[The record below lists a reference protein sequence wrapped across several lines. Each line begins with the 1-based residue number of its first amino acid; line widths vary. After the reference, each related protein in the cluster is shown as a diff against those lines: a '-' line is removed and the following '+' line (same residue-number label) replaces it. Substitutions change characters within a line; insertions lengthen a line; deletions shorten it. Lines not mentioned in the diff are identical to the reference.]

1 MHNSLRI
8 EKYLLYACLFMID
21 DFNDKY
27 EQIPVR
33 SSTLEE
39 AADTFSEADL
49 AFRLGSPFGNG
60 ARFSTQTARGKDKG
74 FNDIVIKSKGFGVE
88 VKFLKRYKSNKGK
101 TSSNK
106 ISWKQIREDFDW
118 LQGKIQENK
127 KGNFAF
133 VIGWFNSTDRFS
145 QQIQLG
151 KGKGTLQEIS
161 KEKEPYFPF
170 LKYDTKSRSTLSV
183 AYDYGRAF
191 EPLNLP
197 VKTTGGDEITCIFV
211 GAPEDKFHFAIYY

>member
-1 MHNSLRI
+1 MHNSLSI

-27 EQIPVR
+27 KQITVR
-33 SSTLEE
+33 TPTLEDV
-39 AADTFSEADL
+39 ADTFSEADL
-49 AFRLGSPFGNG
+49 VFRLGAPFGNG
-60 ARFSTQTARGKDKG
+60 ARFSTQTARGKNKG
-74 FNDIVIKSKGFGVE
+74 FNDIVIKSKEFGVE

-106 ISWKQIREDFDW
+106 ITWKQIREDFDW
-118 LQGKIQENK
+118 LQGKIQDRC

-151 KGKGTLQEIS
+151 GGKGALQEIS
-161 KEKEPYFPF
+161 REKEYYFPF
-170 LKYDTKSRSTLSV
+170 LNYDVLSRSTLSV
-183 AYDYGRAF
+183 TYDYGKAF
-191 EPLNLP
+191 ETLDLP
-197 VKTTGGDEITCIFV
+197 IATTNGIAINCMFIGQ
-211 GAPEDKFHFAIYY
+211 PEDKFHFAIYY

>member
-1 MHNSLRI
+1 MHNSLSI

-27 EQIPVR
+27 KQIPMR
-33 SSTLEE
+33 SPILEDV
-39 AADTFSEADL
+39 ADSFSEADL
-49 AFRLGSPFGNG
+49 VFRLGSPFGNG

-106 ISWKQIREDFDW
+106 ISWKQIKEDFDW
-118 LQGKIQENK
+118 LQEKIQKNN

-151 KGKGTLQEIS
+151 ERKGVLQEIS

-170 LKYDTKSRSTLSV
+170 LKFDTKSRSTLSV
-183 AYDYGRAF
+183 EYDYAQAF
-191 EPLNLP
+191 EPLKLSI
-197 VKTTGGDEITCIFV
+197 KTTGRDEITCIFV
-211 GAPEDKFHFAIYY
+211 GASEDKFHFAIYY